1 MKRLFLFLLVI
12 FLCYI
17 VYYDF
22 QIGTLPALSIS
33 KNPPESEKALKIKEE
48 SASIPYF
55 EVEIKQGDTVLTI
68 IERHHNGLPASIE
81 KIIKD
86 FEVLNSDVKAEEI
99 LLGETYRFPN
109 YEQ

>member
-1 MKRLFLFLLVI
+1 MKRLFVFLLMT

-22 QIGTLPALSIS
+22 QVGTLPALSMAQL
-33 KNPPESEKALKIKEE
+33 PPVSEKEQKIKEE
-48 SASIPYF
+48 PASIPYF
-55 EVEIKQGDTVLTI
+55 EVKIKQGDTVLTI
-68 IERHHNGLPASIE
+68 IEKHHNGLPASIE
-81 KIIKD
+81 EIIKD

-99 LLGETYRFPN
+99 LPGETYRFPN